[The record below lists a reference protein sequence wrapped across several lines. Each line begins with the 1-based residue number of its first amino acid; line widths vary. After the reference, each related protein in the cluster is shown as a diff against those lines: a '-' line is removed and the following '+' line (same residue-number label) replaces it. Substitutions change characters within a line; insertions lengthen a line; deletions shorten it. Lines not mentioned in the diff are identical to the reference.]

1 LVKNCRELKH
11 KKGKSGELLNL
22 MKEVKEEK
30 SHSKNLTEK
39 LQAAITYY
47 ENHQH
52 QMDYAEYRYKFK
64 TVFDSRCKFSRLNL
78 FFISAVTR
86 LLQ

>member
-1 LVKNCRELKH
+1 MSDFLFSTYPHLELPTVQ
-11 KKGKSGELLNL
+11 

-52 QMDYAEYRYKFK
+52 QMDYAEYLTADVR
-64 TVFDSRCKFSRLNL
+64 
-78 FFISAVTR
+78 
-86 LLQ
+86 

>member
-1 LVKNCRELKH
+1 
-11 KKGKSGELLNL
+11 

-30 SHSKNLTEK
+30 SHSKNLSEK

-52 QMDYAEYRYKFK
+52 QMDYAEYIGF
-64 TVFDSRCKFSRLNL
+64 
-78 FFISAVTR
+78 AE
-86 LLQ
+86 